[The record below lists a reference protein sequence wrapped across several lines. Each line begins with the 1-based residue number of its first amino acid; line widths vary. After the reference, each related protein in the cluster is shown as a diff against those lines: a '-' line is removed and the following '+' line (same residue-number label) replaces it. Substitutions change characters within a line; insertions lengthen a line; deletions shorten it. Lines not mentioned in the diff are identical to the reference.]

1 MFLLFSLILSK
12 SKLILIMIMLMIM
25 FMIGNSLIGS
35 THSFHS
41 IPLRSMFI
49 GYSMLT
55 LFFPNPAPSFLV
67 IDLGSNYRLTLCHHF
82 ITTQIGLTRM
92 FQSFMLSIL
101 RMKIRNLWEIEDLN
115 WVNRVWFNV
124 QNRIVLYLIILSI
137 GNDWMKS
144 IKWMNW
150 IVVDS
155 LIKSLYWTIIYRM
168 KVNDN
173 GFHCSIHLY
182 WMEISI
188 TNNSS
193 WVKNKRF
200 FGV

>member
-1 MFLLFSLILSK
+1 MEMITSSLDLYFIPFYA
-12 SKLILIMIMLMIM
+12 MI
-25 FMIGNSLIGS
+25 
-35 THSFHS
+35 
-41 IPLRSMFI
+41 I

-55 LFFPNPAPSFLV
+55 LFVCSKPHIFILGSL
-67 IDLGSNYRLTLCHHF
+67 IDLGSNHPLTLFHHF
-82 ITTQIGLTRM
+82 ITTHIGLARM

-101 RMKIRNLWEIEDLN
+101 RMRKWNLWEIEDLN

-124 QNRIVLYLIILSI
+124 QNRNVLFLIILSI

-155 LIKSLYWTIIYRM
+155 LIKSLYWTIINRM

-173 GFHCSIHLY
+173 GFHGSIHLY
-182 WMEISI
+182 CVLNGDIHY
-188 TNNSS
+188 
-193 WVKNKRF
+193 
-200 FGV
+200 

>member
-1 MFLLFSLILSK
+1 
-12 SKLILIMIMLMIM
+12 
-25 FMIGNSLIGS
+25 
-35 THSFHS
+35 
-41 IPLRSMFI
+41 MFI
-49 GYSMLT
+49 GYSMLS

-67 IDLGSNYRLTLCHHF
+67 IDLGSNHPSTIFHHF
-82 ITTQIGLTRM
+82 ITTQIGLASM
-92 FQSFMLSIL
+92 IQSFVLSIL
-101 RMKIRNLWEIEDLN
+101 RMRTWYLWEIEDLN
-115 WVNRVWFNV
+115 WVNRVWFND
-124 QNRIVLYLIILSI
+124 QNRNVLYLIILSI

-150 IVVDS
+150 IVLDS
-155 LIKSLYWTIIYRM
+155 LIKSSYWTIINRM

-173 GFHCSIHLY
+173 WFHCLICIVY
-182 WMEISI
+182 RMEISI